1 MTEMYGRYKIV
12 RRMIYEVFRGEK
24 KIASGELEPP
34 SKVDEIIGKVKDWLD
49 KKGGKNGWFRK

>member
-1 MTEMYGRYKIV
+1 MTEMYGGYKIV

-34 SKVDEIIGKVKDWLD
+34 SKVDEIIKEVKNWLD
-49 KKGGKNGWFRK
+49 KKEEKKGR